1 MNIEIEIVCTNRNIT
16 RTMKSAKRVTIYVT
30 PVLLV
35 SGCLNIPKFMET
47 QTSGGSSGGD
57 QENGTSTANSTE
69 GIRKYW
75 LQSKNIYIYSYFAK
89 SYQSHYDETYF
100 IEFTEVTAADIRLD
114 PTYML
119 YYTISQIF
127 HPTLTTG
134 IGPMVALIFMNTSI
148 YYGK

>member
-1 MNIEIEIVCTNRNIT
+1 MKVTYLMKFQSHMNIEIEIICNNRNIT

-69 GIRKYW
+69 GIRKY
-75 LQSKNIYIYSYFAK
+75 
-89 SYQSHYDETYF
+89 
-100 IEFTEVTAADIRLD
+100 
-114 PTYML
+114 
-119 YYTISQIF
+119 
-127 HPTLTTG
+127 
-134 IGPMVALIFMNTSI
+134 
-148 YYGK
+148 